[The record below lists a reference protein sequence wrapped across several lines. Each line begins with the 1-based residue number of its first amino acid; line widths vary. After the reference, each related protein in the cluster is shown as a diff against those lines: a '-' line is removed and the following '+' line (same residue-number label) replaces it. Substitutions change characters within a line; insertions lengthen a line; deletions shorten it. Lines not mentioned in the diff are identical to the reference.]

1 MTGSPTEQRL
11 RAAAFELFEQQ
22 GYDAT
27 TVESIAERAG
37 VGRTTFFRAFGSKE
51 DVIFPDHTDVLAR
64 VRQRLAASSAAETPA
79 AVTEAARLVLR
90 RYLDEGD
97 LARARYRLTR
107 TIPALRSREIAHLQQ
122 YQQEFRDHIR
132 RWTGEEPGADLRAE
146 LMASSVVV
154 AHNHVLR
161 RWLRG
166 LTEDPEREF
175 DAAMAQV
182 LRTHAPSAPTE
193 IAGDD
198 AGAGAGARGTTVVV
212 LRSPVDAD
220 AVLPALRRALAQA
233 EGSEGNGPATGPVLT
248 S

>member
-1 MTGSPTEQRL
+1 MTRSAERL

-27 TVESIAERAG
+27 TVEAIAERAG

-64 VRQRLAASSAAETPA
+64 VRERLAGSSPADTPA

-107 TIPALRSREIAHLQQ
+107 TIPALRSREIAHMQQ
-122 YQQEFRDHIR
+122 YQQEFREFIR
-132 RWTGEEPGADLRAE
+132 GWTGEEPGADLRAE

-166 LTEDPEREF
+166 LTDDPEQEF
-175 DAAMAQV
+175 DAAMSQV
-182 LRTHAPSAPTE
+182 RRTHAPQAAPGTE
-193 IAGDD
+193 
-198 AGAGAGARGTTVVV
+198 RGSTVVV
-212 LRSPVDAD
+212 LRTPVDPE
-220 AVLPALRRALAQA
+220 AVLPALRRALDEAA
-233 EGSEGNGPATGPVLT
+233 EQEAAGNGAGPGPVVP

>member
-1 MTGSPTEQRL
+1 MTRAVERL
-11 RAAAFELFEQQ
+11 RAAAFELFEQH

-27 TVESIAERAG
+27 TVEAIAERAG

-64 VRQRLAASSAAETPA
+64 VRERLAASSSAETPA

-90 RYLDEGD
+90 RYLAEGD
-97 LARARYRLTR
+97 LARARYLLTR
-107 TIPALRSREIAHLQQ
+107 TIPALRAREIAHMQQ
-122 YQQEFRDHIR
+122 YQQEFREYIR
-132 RWTGEEPGADLRAE
+132 RWTGEAAGADLRAE

-166 LTEDPEREF
+166 VTGDPEGEF

-182 LRTHAPSAPTE
+182 RRTHAPLSPDGAEEGSTVLVLRTPVDPETVIPALQRALDE
-193 IAGDD
+193 AAGN
-198 AGAGAGARGTTVVV
+198 GTTSGRVPP
-212 LRSPVDAD
+212 S
-220 AVLPALRRALAQA
+220 
-233 EGSEGNGPATGPVLT
+233 
-248 S
+248 